1 MVFRSQ
7 DVLTRLY
14 KSLVRP
20 HLEYCVSAWSP
31 HYVKDKERLERV
43 QRRFTRMVPGMRG
56 LDYERRLEKLK
67 LMSLEERRN
76 RADLIEMFK
85 ISRGVSAIP
94 WNSFFRADSSDR
106 TRGHSR
112 KLAKDGF
119 RLDVRKYFFSQRIVK
134 RWNSLSEE
142 VISAGSVNVFK
153 KRLEEQRMKKVS
165 LMD

>member
-1 MVFRSQ
+1 M
-7 DVLTRLY
+7 
-14 KSLVRP
+14 K
-20 HLEYCVSAWSP
+20 
-31 HYVKDKERLERV
+31 
-43 QRRFTRMVPGMRG
+43 
-56 LDYERRLEKLK
+56 RLEKLK
-67 LMSLEERRN
+67 LMFLEERRN

-85 ISRGVSAIP
+85 IWRRVSAIP

-112 KLAKDGF
+112 KLAKNGF

-134 RWNSLSEE
+134 QWNSLSEE

-153 KRLEEQRMKKVS
+153 KRLEEQRRMKKVS